1 MATLREIRRRIIGIK
16 STQQITK
23 AMKMVAAARLR
34 KAQEANLNFRPYS
47 NSLENL
53 LRDLLVNIDNPDNVL
68 CEKREINK
76 ITVVVVTSD
85 RGLCGSFNS
94 NILRFVEDYL
104 NTELKGYLDNEKVEL
119 VCIGKKGYDYLSK
132 RHYKIVEK
140 YINMFSNLTFDISRE
155 IIYNLV
161 NRFITKNTDK
171 VIVIY
176 NEFKSIINQQI
187 RVKQFLPIYFEK
199 REEESKIAEGKYK
212 VFTQFI
218 YEPSKEKIIDSLI
231 PKFLDVQMWR
241 VLLESNTSEQAAR
254 MTAMDNATENAKEL
268 LRILNLS
275 YNRARQAAITKE
287 LLEIVA
293 GADALKEKK

>member
-1 MATLREIRRRIIGIK
+1 MATIREIRRRIIGIK

-23 AMKMVAAARLR
+23 AMKMVAAAKLR
-34 KAQEANLNFRPYS
+34 KAQEATLNSRPYS
-47 NSLENL
+47 NYLENL
-53 LRDLLVNIDNPDNVL
+53 LRDLFVNIDNPDNVL

-76 ITVVVVTSD
+76 ITVVIVTSD

-104 NTELKGYLDNEKVEL
+104 NTELKSYLDNEKVEL

-132 RHYKIVEK
+132 RNYKIVKK
-140 YINMFSNLTFDISRE
+140 YINIFSNLTFEISSE
-155 IIYNLV
+155 IIHNLV
-161 NRFITKNTDK
+161 NKFITKNTDK

-187 RVKQFLPIYFEK
+187 RVKQFLPVYFEK
-199 REEESKIAEGKYK
+199 REEESKTAKGKYK

-254 MTAMDNATENAKEL
+254 MIAMDNATENAKEL
-268 LRILNLS
+268 LRMLNLS